1 MELLARTCNTERM
14 NIERIAARLFVV
26 AGGLFWVF
34 AAFSGT
40 HTTGIL
46 ENLDRYTPVSAFLVL
61 GLTVGVFL
69 LGMYFENLTAALLF
83 AGAAGAIVWGVV
95 AGWEGGVWMM
105 NAVVLVGPMLLAG
118 VLFLLAARMQNICTL
133 EDVHA

>member
-40 HTTGIL
+40 HTAGIL
-46 ENLDRYTPVSAFLVL
+46 ENIDRLTPIAAGLVL
-61 GLTVGVFL
+61 ALTVGVFV
-69 LGMYFENLTAALLF
+69 LGMYFENLAAALLF
-83 AGAAGAIVWGVV
+83 AGAIGATVWGIV

-105 NAVVLVGPMLLAG
+105 NAVVLIGPMLLAG
-118 VLFLLAARMQNICTL
+118 ILFLLAARMQNICAP
-133 EDVHA
+133 EEVHA